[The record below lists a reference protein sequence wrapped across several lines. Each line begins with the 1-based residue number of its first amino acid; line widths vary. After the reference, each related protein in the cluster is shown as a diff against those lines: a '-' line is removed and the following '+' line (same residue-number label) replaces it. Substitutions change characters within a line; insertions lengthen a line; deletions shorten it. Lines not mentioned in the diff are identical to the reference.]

1 MAEKNN
7 RPLSPH
13 LQIYT
18 LPLTGLLSITHRLTG
33 VMLSAGLIFLVYLLS
48 ALANGP
54 ESYSAM
60 QGIMSMSILRVLY
73 WLFIYAL
80 FFHLSHGI
88 RHLIWDSGLSFELA
102 TMKRYAIMEI
112 IASFVLTLFT
122 FIFLK

>member
-80 FFHLSHGI
+80 FFHLCHGI
-88 RHLIWDSGLSFELA
+88 RHLIWDSGQSFELA